1 MDGLLNDF
9 MDDFMDDF
17 MVGSRHYRSE
27 IVHDDCE
34 LYNLLASY
42 VLSQTWTCVDA
53 GDKIGSSYPKPRNS
67 PGHRPPMPRYT
78 GSGSQRRHACVH
90 RVGARV

>member
-27 IVHDDCE
+27 IVHDDYE
-34 LYNLLASY
+34 LYVLLASIRF
-42 VLSQTWTCVDA
+42 LADVDVC
-53 GDKIGSSYPKPRNS
+53 GRGRQDRKQLPKTQKLTRTQAPD
-67 PGHRPPMPRYT
+67 
-78 GSGSQRRHACVH
+78 A
-90 RVGARV
+90 